1 MLAMRK
7 IILTGGGTAGHC
19 IPNLALVPALRERGF
34 EIKYIGSYEGI
45 EKKLVE
51 NAGIPYFG
59 ISSGKLRR
67 YFDLKNISDPFRVIK
82 GFGEALSILRKE
94 KPDVVFSK
102 GGFVSVPV
110 VRAAGFLKIPV
121 IIHESDMTPGLANR
135 LSFGAASKICCSFRE
150 TLDYLPAGKGE
161 FTGSPIRSGLSE
173 GDRLEAR
180 SFTGIREGD
189 YTTLLIIGG
198 SLGAQH
204 VNEAV
209 RSALPKILPEFNVI
223 HLCGRGKLDP
233 TLNHMDGYVQYDYI
247 DKELPDLFALADIII
262 SRAGANAIFEI
273 LALKKPNIL
282 VPLPYGSSRGDQIL
296 NAEAFE
302 KAGYSYVLKDE
313 DLGDG
318 ALINAIKYVK
328 EHRLEYLDAMEGAKE
343 GRAVESIC
351 SLIDDVSLK
360 AV

>member
-1 MLAMRK
+1 MLVMRK

-19 IPNLALVPALRERGF
+19 IPNLALVPTLMERGYD
-34 EIKYIGSYEGI
+34 IKYIGSYEGI

-82 GFGEALSILRKE
+82 GFGEALSILKRE

-135 LSFGAASKICCSFRE
+135 LSFGAAVKVCCSFRE
-150 TLDYLPAGKGE
+150 TLDFLPAGKGE
-161 FTGSPIRSGLSE
+161 FTGSPIRGGLLK
-173 GDRLEAR
+173 GDRLAAR

-189 YTTLLIIGG
+189 YTTLLIMGG

-204 VNEAV
+204 MNEAV
-209 RSALPKILPEFNVI
+209 RSVLPRILPEFNVI
-223 HLCGRGKLDP
+223 HLCGKGKLDP

-247 DKELPDLFALADIII
+247 DKELPDLFALSDIII

-273 LALKKPNIL
+273 LSMKKPNIL
-282 VPLPYGSSRGDQIL
+282 VPLPSGSSRGDQIL

-302 KAGYSYVLKDE
+302 KSGYSYVLRDE
-313 DLGDG
+313 DLGDES
-318 ALINAIKYVK
+318 LINAIRYVNV
-328 EHRLEYLDAMEGAKE
+328 HRLEYLDAMEAAKE

-351 SLIDDVSLK
+351 ALIDSQTGQK
-360 AV
+360 